1 MQPMNCCNP
10 DSLRWRT
17 AWVLVETWKEKS
29 SVCFHV
35 KHTEVP
41 WLHCLCV
48 CVCVFSP
55 HSEMQQRDGEGSAT
69 CYLWRWHVPLQSR
82 NTAWQTRKRCNF
94 TFTKHSGN
102 FLTAPGNT
110 SLPLPST
117 NMSLRCIHTVITFTR
132 KWWSVLRA
140 TVRTLVAGLR
150 KVLANLILSKQC
162 RGLFVCLFLNWTRA
176 NCILSGML

>member
-132 KWWSVLRA
+132 KWWSILKA

>member
-1 MQPMNCCNP
+1 MENSVSSGWDLKRKVICLLSCKTHRG
-10 DSLRWRT
+10 SLT
-17 AWVLVETWKEKS
+17 AL
-29 SVCFHV
+29 
-35 KHTEVP
+35 P
-41 WLHCLCV
+41 
-48 CVCVFSP
+48 VCVFSP

-117 NMSLRCIHTVITFTR
+117 NMSLRCIHTGITFTR
-132 KWWSVLRA
+132 KWWSILRA

>member
-132 KWWSVLRA
+132 KWWSILRA

-176 NCILSGML
+176 NCILSGIL

>member
-29 SVCFHV
+29 SVCS
-35 KHTEVP
+35 VP
-41 WLHCLCV
+41 WLHCL

-132 KWWSVLRA
+132 KWWSILRA

-150 KVLANLILSKQC
+150 KVLGNLILSKQC

>member
-132 KWWSVLRA
+132 KWWSILRA

-162 RGLFVCLFLNWTRA
+162 RSLFVCLFLNWTRA

>member
-1 MQPMNCCNP
+1 MENSVSSGWDLKRKVICLLSCKTHRG
-10 DSLRWRT
+10 SLT
-17 AWVLVETWKEKS
+17 AL
-29 SVCFHV
+29 
-35 KHTEVP
+35 P
-41 WLHCLCV
+41 V

-132 KWWSVLRA
+132 KWWSILRA

-162 RGLFVCLFLNWTRA
+162 RALFVCLFLNWTRA

>member
-132 KWWSVLRA
+132 KWWSILRA
-140 TVRTLVAGLR
+140 TVRMLVAGLR

>member
-132 KWWSVLRA
+132 KWWSILRA